1 MSLWWEGTGVF
12 HHRFAQL
19 VKRASNKGRGTT
31 VYPIHTSLMP
41 VPAGDAQS
49 LERDHTDQQQ
59 STWRTGQS
67 CQVRKV
73 RKVNALIELK
83 LIRDIRGHQGQQGKL
98 IYVWWYGGER
108 KIRGRVGPLWK
119 EMGDFFTWDLEKA
132 EVFNDISASV
142 FTDKYANHE
151 PRCLSC
157 RKEKYVLGE
166 WGTTCSRNRFETAY
180 RT

>member
-59 STWRTGQS
+59 STWRTGQRNC

-83 LIRDIRGHQGQQGKL
+83 PIRDIRGHQGQQGKL

-119 EMGDFFTWDLEKA
+119 EMGDFFYLGFGEGWGIQWH
-132 EVFNDISASV
+132 F
-142 FTDKYANHE
+142 
-151 PRCLSC
+151 CLSLHRQVC
-157 RKEKYVLGE
+157 KPWATLPKLQKGKICTGRM
-166 WGTTCSRNRFETAY
+166 RNHLL
-180 RT
+180 